1 MFFERRTARGPPSR
15 KKRCRPSPRTAP
27 PPPLLLFSTPASLSA
42 PPRAAMAPT
51 ARKYTPISRP
61 CSIQEYRNLSFPAPI
76 RGNLVLL
83 ADDASV
89 PGYAHDRPMEFRLME
104 HSVVLASSVKQLLSS
119 AGSMGMGKKQFEGL
133 RIIIILSDCKRK
145 SGSC

>member
-15 KKRCRPSPRTAP
+15 KKRCRPSPLNRATAIRRRRLSQP
-27 PPPLLLFSTPASLSA
+27 PRRFLLRRDPPWHPPLVNIHRYRV
-42 PPRAAMAPT
+42 RA
-51 ARKYTPISRP
+51 
-61 CSIQEYRNLSFPAPI
+61 IQEYRNLSFPAPI

-104 HSVVLASSVKQLLSS
+104 QHRACFLLRTASFFISHLGDEARTSS
-119 AGSMGMGKKQFEGL
+119 TDYYF
-133 RIIIILSDCKRK
+133 IIRSK
-145 SGSC
+145 